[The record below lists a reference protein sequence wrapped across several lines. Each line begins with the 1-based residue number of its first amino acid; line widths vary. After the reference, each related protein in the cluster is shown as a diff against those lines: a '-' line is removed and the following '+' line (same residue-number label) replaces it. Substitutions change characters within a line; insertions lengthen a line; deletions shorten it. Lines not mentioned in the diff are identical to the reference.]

1 MFNKIVDD
9 TILPNL
15 KAGLN
20 STFFKLLETPA
31 NSSDITNEIVYMVED
46 QKTKT
51 NPTAT
56 PWRLFISIRR
66 NKKDTITIHYDL
78 EITLSK
84 AVNINDILNTLE
96 NPYLA
101 NPTLTIPNNS
111 YQLRLTTTIDPSK
124 TTYQTHGLTKI
135 IFEIYKT
142 EIDPNNFNN
151 LISETIEY
159 F

>member
-1 MFNKIVDD
+1 
-9 TILPNL
+9 
-15 KAGLN
+15 
-20 STFFKLLETPA
+20 
-31 NSSDITNEIVYMVED
+31 MVED

-51 NPTAT
+51 NPTT
-56 PWRLFISIRR
+56 SPWRLFISIRR
-66 NKKDTITIHYDL
+66 NKKSTITIHYDF

-84 AVNINDILNTLE
+84 AVNINDILKTLE
-96 NPYLA
+96 NPYLV

-124 TTYQTHGLTKI
+124 TTHHTHGLTKI

-142 EIDPNNFNN
+142 EIDPTNFNN
-151 LISETIEY
+151 LLSETIEY